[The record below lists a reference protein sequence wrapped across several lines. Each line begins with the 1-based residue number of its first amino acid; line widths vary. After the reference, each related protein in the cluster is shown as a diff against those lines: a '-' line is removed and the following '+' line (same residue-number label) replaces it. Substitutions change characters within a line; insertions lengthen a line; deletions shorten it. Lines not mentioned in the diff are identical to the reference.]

1 MRSSTPADL
10 AGRCKRCWVQERFCF
25 CADVP
30 QVHTRTGFLVVR
42 HGRETW
48 KTSNTARIALL
59 ALTRGRLLPYCVP
72 GEPFDAAALEAPGTW
87 LLYPGAAEP
96 PAPGTPPPR
105 QVVVIDGSWS
115 QARRMVHRL
124 PQLRGM
130 PRLSLPPPS
139 PGIQRLRVPPHADG
153 MSTLEAIAEAV
164 ALLEGEAV
172 AEPLRA
178 LHRRMVQAVWE
189 GRGGMEASIAVLRGQ
204 GAR

>member
-10 AGRCKRCWVQERFCF
+10 AGRCKHCWVQERFCF

-30 QVHTRTGFLVVR
+30 RVETRTRFLVVR

-59 ALTRGRLLPYCVP
+59 ALTRGRLLPYSVP
-72 GEPFDAAALEAPGTW
+72 GEPFDAAALEAPNTW
-87 LLYPGAAEP
+87 LLYPGASGP
-96 PAPGTPPPR
+96 PADVPPPE

-124 PQLRGM
+124 PQLRGL
-130 PRLSLPPPS
+130 PRLSLPPPV
-139 PGIQRLRVPPHADG
+139 PGTRRLRQPPHADG

-164 ALLEGEAV
+164 ALLEGEEKA
-172 AEPLRA
+172 APLRA
-178 LHRRMVQAVWE
+178 LHQRMVQAVWE
-189 GRGGMEASIAVLRGQ
+189 GRGGMEAAIAALRGN
-204 GAR
+204 AAP

>member
-1 MRSSTPADL
+1 MRSSTPPDL
-10 AGRCKRCWVQERFCF
+10 AGRCPRCWVQERFCF

-59 ALTRGRLLPYCVP
+59 ALPRGRLLPYSVP
-72 GEPFDAAALEAPGTW
+72 GVPFDAKALEAPGTW
-87 LLYPGAAEP
+87 LLYPGADAP
-96 PAPGTPPPR
+96 PVGTPPPR

-130 PRLSLPPPS
+130 PRLSLPPPA
-139 PGIQRLRVPPHADG
+139 PGRRRLRQPPHADG

-172 AEPLRA
+172 AAPLRT
-178 LHRRMVQAVWE
+178 LHERMLQAVWE
-189 GRGGMEASIAVLRGQ
+189 GRGGMEASIAALRGSTE
-204 GAR
+204 R